1 MVRTL
6 IPISPRFTNKI
17 GNLNEEM
24 EQLLHFALR
33 GESGATAWT
42 PRMNVAET
50 ETEYSVSLELPGIP
64 PEDVRVEIEDGH
76 LSISGKVE
84 EETKG
89 EGKSFHR
96 MERRTG
102 EFRRV
107 FALPDEVDAE
117 KIDAHF
123 EHGILRVSLPKAEK
137 ARPQRITVKI
147 K

>member
-76 LSISGKVE
+76 LLISGKVE
-84 EETKG
+84 EETKD
-89 EGKSFHR
+89 EGKYFHR

>member
-42 PRMNVAET
+42 RRMNVAET

-64 PEDVRVEIEDGH
+64 PEEVRVEIEDGH
-76 LSISGKVE
+76 LLISGKVE
-84 EETKG
+84 DETTD
-89 EGKSFHR
+89 EGKYFHR

>member
-50 ETEYSVSLELPGIP
+50 ETEYSVSLELPGVP

-76 LSISGKVE
+76 LLIS
-84 EETKG
+84 
-89 EGKSFHR
+89 
-96 MERRTG
+96 
-102 EFRRV
+102 
-107 FALPDEVDAE
+107 
-117 KIDAHF
+117 
-123 EHGILRVSLPKAEK
+123 
-137 ARPQRITVKI
+137 
-147 K
+147 

>member
-76 LSISGKVE
+76 LLISGKVE
-84 EETKG
+84 EETKD